1 MTDGPLIDATDVG
14 LEYRLS
20 KSNYGTLKEFA
31 ISALRR
37 QVKYDSL
44 WALKNVSLQVRR
56 GHVLG
61 IIGPNGGG
69 KSTLLKILARVIP
82 PTEGRVI
89 VRGNVAPMIEL
100 GAGFNGELTGF
111 ENIVMYGALLGRD
124 IDDMKQRAP
133 AIAEWAGVG
142 DFLNVPLRSYSSG
155 MLARIGFAVAT
166 DVTPDVLIIDEVLA
180 VGDESFQAQSLDRMT
195 ELIEGGTAVVFVS
208 HDLSAMRRIATEV
221 MWLDHGHIVTV
232 GDTNETCA
240 AYEDSVE
247 SSESST

>member
-1 MTDGPLIDATDVG
+1 MNGELLIDATDVG

-20 KSNYGTLKEFA
+20 KSSYGTLKEFA
-31 ISALRR
+31 ISALKR

-44 WALKNVSLQVRR
+44 WALKDVSLQVHR

-82 PTEGRVI
+82 PTKGRVI
-89 VRGNVAPMIEL
+89 VRGDVAPMIEL
-100 GAGFNGELTGF
+100 GAGFNGDLTGF

-124 IDDMKQRAP
+124 VDYMKESAP
-133 AIAEWAGVG
+133 GIAEWAGVA

-155 MLARIGFAVAT
+155 MLARLGFAVAT
-166 DVTPDVLIIDEVLA
+166 DITPDVLIIDEVLS
-180 VGDESFQAQSLDRMT
+180 VGDEAFQAQSLDRML
-195 ELIEGGTAVVFVS
+195 ELIESGTAVVFVS

-221 MWLDHGHIVTV
+221 MWLDHGSIVTV
-232 GDTNETCA
+232 GDPHEICA
-240 AYEDSVE
+240 SYEDSVE
-247 SSESST
+247 SSEI

>member
-1 MTDGPLIDATDVG
+1 MSGDPLIDATGVG
-14 LEYRLS
+14 LQYRLS
-20 KSNYGTLKEFA
+20 KSNYGTIKEFA

-37 QVKYDSL
+37 QVRYESL
-44 WALKNVSLQVRR
+44 WAVRDVSLQVQR

-89 VRGNVAPMIEL
+89 VRGSVAPMIEL

-124 IDDMKQRAP
+124 VGYMKSSAP
-133 AIAEWAGVG
+133 AIAQWAGVS

-155 MLARIGFAVAT
+155 MLARLGFAVAT
-166 DVTPDVLIIDEVLA
+166 DVTPDVLIIDEVLS
-180 VGDESFQAQSLDRMT
+180 VGDEAFQAQSLDRMM
-195 ELIEGGTAVVFVS
+195 ELIAAGTAVVFVS
-208 HDLSAMRRIATEV
+208 HDLHAMRRIASEV
-221 MWLDHGHIVTV
+221 IWLDHGHIVTV
-232 GDTNETCA
+232 GETEEICS

-247 SSESST
+247 STER